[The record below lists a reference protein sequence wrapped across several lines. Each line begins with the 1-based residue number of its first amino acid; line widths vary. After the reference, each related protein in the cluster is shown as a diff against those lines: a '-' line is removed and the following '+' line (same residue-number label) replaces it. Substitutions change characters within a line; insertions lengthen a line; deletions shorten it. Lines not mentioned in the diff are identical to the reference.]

1 MGAIQVPT
9 DPRLFRLAEG
19 DECRPSLLG
28 SHAPESNLYF
38 WPRRLRCPVTRSAV
52 TDIDLSS
59 EGVLYAWTF
68 LYVPRMGNISFGDS
82 GGYGVGQIDLP
93 EGVRIQA
100 PLLGNTDDW
109 QIGSPMGLRPLT
121 VGRDEDGND
130 LVTFRFEAV
139 R

>member
-1 MGAIQVPT
+1 MTSTTVPT
-9 DPRLFRLAEG
+9 DPKLFRLAEG
-19 DECRPSLLG
+19 DETRPHLLG
-28 SHAPESNLYF
+28 SYAPESGLSF
-38 WPRRLRCPVTRSAV
+38 WPRRYRCPVTHTPV
-52 TDIDLSS
+52 TDVDLSP

-68 LYVPRMGNISFGDS
+68 LHVPRMGNISFGDS

-100 PLLGNTDDW
+100 PLLGTTDDW
-109 QIGSPMGLRPLT
+109 KIGTKMGLTTFP
-121 VGRDEDGND
+121 VGEDADGNE